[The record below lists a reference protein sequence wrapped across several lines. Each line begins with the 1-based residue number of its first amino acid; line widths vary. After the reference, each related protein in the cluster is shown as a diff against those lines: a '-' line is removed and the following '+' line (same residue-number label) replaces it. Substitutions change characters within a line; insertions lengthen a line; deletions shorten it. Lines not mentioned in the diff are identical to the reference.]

1 MIVTI
6 YIYVASSLA
15 SGFIVYL
22 PSITCVLANSV
33 DTAES
38 VNVNTQIITKAL
50 VAIVYSLAMMVV
62 PTFVYV
68 L

>member
-6 YIYVASSLA
+6 YTYVASLLA

-22 PSITCVLANSV
+22 PSITCVLANSI

-50 VAIVYSLAMMVV
+50 VAIVYSLAVMVIS
-62 PTFVYV
+62 TSVYV

>member
-6 YIYVASSLA
+6 YIYVASLLA

-22 PSITCVLANSV
+22 PSIMCVLANSI

-50 VAIVYSLAMMVV
+50 VAIVYSLAVMVIS
-62 PTFVYV
+62 TSVYV